1 MQEHNSFFFYVT
13 IHLQTLLIE
22 KNYKNLQIKKN
33 FFSDAVKTHL
43 RSLIKQIN
51 LKVVLILDYNFCCTK
66 KSLELLFVYSVFI
79 TNIRNISC
87 RYVLILCVEFDYR

>member
-1 MQEHNSFFFYVT
+1 MQKHNSFFFYVT

-22 KNYKNLQIKKN
+22 KNYENLQIFKKI
-33 FFSDAVKTHL
+33 FSDAVKTHL

-87 RYVLILCVEFDYR
+87 RYVLILYVEFDYC